1 MTILTQGGGSLS
13 DKIYNGT
20 IKAVKKGIQ
29 RNKGKRRVLLSIT
42 GIGDAFIM
50 WNKTPKGVS
59 FPVGSKIQVRMSK
72 QNDGRWFVSEIVSI
86 DGNKP
91 KSNPQNQHNQST
103 KSHNLPKKKQGIVRK
118 ATSSAKKTLSR
129 LLTGQAG
136 YMRKM
141 YLYAMGGSNIDLDK
155 LESRAESLAPYI
167 EYVELAKKS
176 HAHLKK
182 RARFVWKVVEDQKR
196 IEVTERFGVNIRVR
210 RTILPYV
217 VDDEQSSII
226 KSGSQIIHPKTKQI
240 AEILRVR
247 ATDDG
252 VEFATDQDLTM
263 DDGWKFFDEN
273 MNTFRWSHNR
283 SLRPISSISYGD
295 KELVIKAQE
304 PTAEWFNLVLDTDD
318 EIDDSANLLIDGQ
331 RMEWEIVP
339 GSEIFGPLKDGNTG
353 RQVVSRVRAGDSIA
367 LDLLPTDDFLY
378 DSNGIRHGWKDVTK
392 STNDVTLKI
401 DLEPE
406 AAALIDDEKD
416 VNPLDVLF
424 SPDTEYR
431 ELNVTGHDDDG
442 NHVAGGKIKV
452 YSKKEQK
459 EIEVKMTTIRI
470 KSRDIE
476 RQTITVDRVPPNEN
490 AILTLTPNVKY
501 LERQRDMLLMLRDQP
516 LAHHDRLLRL
526 TEKGNFSER
535 EALWSDFELQDITD
549 WKVLV
554 DKDDGTL
561 NDGTQE
567 QRMFVKRAL
576 STPDFAIL
584 QGPPGSGK
592 TTAIIELITQ
602 CALQNKRVLLCG
614 STQASID
621 NVLTRI
627 IAKDQLARLISPL
640 RIGWKRGIH
649 DEAVH
654 HLVLSEQIDQYIEL
668 GLTEEEAQ
676 DLILR
681 QSNLTCGTMQGIL
694 QHPWIGGEASRS
706 SGRLLR
712 DPQPEWDVLI
722 IDEAS
727 KTTFQQFIVPAGFA
741 KKWILVG
748 DVRQL
753 SPFLESSELMTNL
766 DQMKDEDNNSFTP
779 ASQRACLLIR
789 QLIEYANPPKHS
801 RRGGVRSGSPILL
814 IEPSEVP
821 SSFIAEI
828 NAQDSES
835 LNQLQITLVGS
846 RPANSR
852 WENCRYFTPGQVK
865 SDAEANLF
873 MLSSDII
880 MCGSDCY
887 EQVAEILPPHAIVRN
902 SRFEEAEVTKNRSD
916 QYGTKGQYTGRHP
929 MSSESLNHD
938 WSHEITWRL
947 NRAYE
952 LKAGNQTAL
961 QKWESQ
967 IDSLLP
973 KSQNVKKRIEEV
985 RSIALPSVLECLQD
999 GFASK
1004 DARKLLPETTLT
1016 QGFPTNAKSHRF
1028 QQISYQHRMH
1038 PEISRFSREEFYND
1052 KALLDANTIS
1062 DRDRNYPFEY
1072 RNNRPRSIWLDVAS
1086 EVHGSVNAKEVQAV
1100 RSMLEDFIEW
1110 ARENPPKN
1118 PRRDDTER
1126 WDVALLSPY
1135 QAQRRGLR
1143 DMVRQVTGMS
1153 FETRFDLKQMSNPSP
1168 IMLVVNSS
1176 DRFQGQEADVVFLSL
1191 RNGKRIGF
1199 LDSPSRMNVA
1209 ATRPREWR
1217 IIVGNHSYFS
1227 MCPDPMLKKLAISHR
1242 SSIETP
1248 KGRK

>member
-1 MTILTQGGGSLS
+1 
-13 DKIYNGT
+13 
-20 IKAVKKGIQ
+20 
-29 RNKGKRRVLLSIT
+29 
-42 GIGDAFIM
+42 
-50 WNKTPKGVS
+50 
-59 FPVGSKIQVRMSK
+59 
-72 QNDGRWFVSEIVSI
+72 
-86 DGNKP
+86 
-91 KSNPQNQHNQST
+91 
-103 KSHNLPKKKQGIVRK
+103 
-118 ATSSAKKTLSR
+118 
-129 LLTGQAG
+129 
-136 YMRKM
+136 
-141 YLYAMGGSNIDLDK
+141 
-155 LESRAESLAPYI
+155 
-167 EYVELAKKS
+167 
-176 HAHLKK
+176 
-182 RARFVWKVVEDQKR
+182 
-196 IEVTERFGVNIRVR
+196 
-210 RTILPYV
+210 
-217 VDDEQSSII
+217 
-226 KSGSQIIHPKTKQI
+226 
-240 AEILRVR
+240 
-247 ATDDG
+247 
-252 VEFATDQDLTM
+252 
-263 DDGWKFFDEN
+263 
-273 MNTFRWSHNR
+273 
-283 SLRPISSISYGD
+283 
-295 KELVIKAQE
+295 
-304 PTAEWFNLVLDTDD
+304 
-318 EIDDSANLLIDGQ
+318 
-331 RMEWEIVP
+331 
-339 GSEIFGPLKDGNTG
+339 
-353 RQVVSRVRAGDSIA
+353 
-367 LDLLPTDDFLY
+367 
-378 DSNGIRHGWKDVTK
+378 
-392 STNDVTLKI
+392 
-401 DLEPE
+401 
-406 AAALIDDEKD
+406 
-416 VNPLDVLF
+416 
-424 SPDTEYR
+424 
-431 ELNVTGHDDDG
+431 
-442 NHVAGGKIKV
+442 
-452 YSKKEQK
+452 
-459 EIEVKMTTIRI
+459 MTTIRI
-470 KSRDIE
+470 KARDIE

-526 TEKGNFSER
+526 TEKGNLKER
-535 EALWSDFELQDITD
+535 EELWSDFEHQDITD

-554 DKDDGTL
+554 ENDDGTL
-561 NDGTQE
+561 NDGTEE

-592 TTAIIELITQ
+592 TTSIIELITQ

-627 IAKDQLARLISPL
+627 IAKPQLARLISPL
-640 RIGWKRGIH
+640 RVGWKRGIY

-766 DQMKDEDNNSFTP
+766 DQMKDEDDNPFTP
-779 ASQRACLLIR
+779 ASQRACLVIR
-789 QLIEYANPPKHS
+789 QLNQYANPPKHS
-801 RRGGVRSGSPILL
+801 KRSGVRSGSPILM

-828 NAQDSES
+828 NARNTES
-835 LNQLQITLVGS
+835 LNQLQVILVGS
-846 RPANSR
+846 RPANSS
-852 WENCRYFTPGQVK
+852 WENCRYYTPGQVK

-902 SRFEEAEVTKNRSD
+902 GRFEAAEVTSNRSD
-916 QYGTKGQYTGRHP
+916 QYGSKGQFIGRHA

-952 LKAGNQTAL
+952 LKSGNQTAL

-1004 DARKLLPETTLT
+1004 DARELLPETTLT
-1016 QGFPTNAKSHRF
+1016 QGFPANAKSHRF
-1028 QQISYQHRMH
+1028 QRISYQHRMH

-1052 KALLDANTIS
+1052 TALIDANTIS
-1062 DRDRNYPFEY
+1062 DRDTNYPFEF
-1072 RNNRPRSIWLDVAS
+1072 RKNRPRSIWLDVAS
-1086 EVHGSVNAKEVQAV
+1086 GRSSGVNEGEVKAV
-1100 RSMLEDFIEW
+1100 RIMLEEFIEW
-1110 ARENPPKN
+1110 ARDNPPTD
-1118 PRRDDTER
+1118 PRRDDTKR
-1126 WDVALLSPY
+1126 WEVALLSPY

-1143 DMVRQVTGMS
+1143 DMVRSLTGMS
-1153 FETRFDLKQMSNPSP
+1153 FETRFDLNQMSNPSP

-1191 RNGKRIGF
+1191 RNGQRIGF

-1217 IIVGNHSYFS
+1217 IIVGNYSFFS
-1227 MCPDPMLKKLAISHR
+1227 TCSDPMLKKLAISHR

>member
-1 MTILTQGGGSLS
+1 MTMSEHGGGSLS

-20 IKAVKKGIQ
+20 VKAVKKGQ
-29 RNKGKRRVLLSIT
+29 HGKRRVILSII
-42 GIGDAFIM
+42 GIGDAFIG
-50 WNKTPKGVS
+50 WNKTPRGVP
-59 FPVGSKIQVRMSK
+59 FPVGAKIQARMAK
-72 QNDGRWFVSEIVSI
+72 HNDGRWLVTEIVTINGKSP
-86 DGNKP
+86 KP
-91 KSNPQNQHNQST
+91 HSNNQKRRKKQQ
-103 KSHNLPKKKQGIVRK
+103 KKKPGFVQK
-118 ATSSAKKTLSR
+118 ASSSAKKTINR
-129 LLTGQAG
+129 LLKGPTG

-141 YLYAMGGSNIDLDK
+141 YLYAMGGSNIDLAK
-155 LESRAESLAPYI
+155 LESRAESLAPFI

-182 RARFVWKVVEDQKR
+182 RARFVWEVVEDQKR
-196 IEVTERFGVNIRVR
+196 IEITERFGVNIRVR

-217 VDDEQSSII
+217 VDDEESSFI

-247 ATDDG
+247 VTDDG
-252 VEFATDQDLTM
+252 VEFATDQDLTI
-263 DDGWKFFDEN
+263 DEGWKFFDEN
-273 MNTFRWSHNR
+273 MNTFSWSHNR
-283 SLRPISSISYGD
+283 SVRPISSIVHGD
-295 KELVIKAQE
+295 KELTIKDQK
-304 PTAEWFNLVLDTDD
+304 PTAEWFNLILDSEC
-318 EIDDSANLLIDGQ
+318 EIDDSSNLLIDGQ

-339 GSEIFGPLKDGNTG
+339 GSEIFGPLKDGKTG

-367 LDLLPTDDFLY
+367 LDFLPTDDYLY
-378 DSNGIRHGWKDVTK
+378 DSYGIRHGWKDVTK
-392 STNDVTLKI
+392 STSDVTLKI
-401 DLEPE
+401 ELEPE

-452 YSKKEQK
+452 YSKREQK
-459 EIEVKMTTIRI
+459 EIEIKMTTIRI
-470 KSRDIE
+470 KGRDIE

-526 TEKGNFSER
+526 TERGNFNER
-535 EALWSDFELQDITD
+535 EELWSDFEPQDITD

-554 DKDDGTL
+554 EKNDGTL
-561 NDGTQE
+561 NDGTEE

-640 RIGWKRGIH
+640 RIGWKRGIY
-649 DEAVH
+649 DEGVH

-694 QHPWIGGEASRS
+694 QHPWIAGEASRN

-727 KTTFQQFIVPAGFA
+727 KTTFQQFIIPAAFA

-748 DVRQL
+748 DVHQL

-766 DQMKDEDNNSFTP
+766 DQMKDEDGNPFTP

-801 RRGGVRSGSPILL
+801 NRKGVRSGSPILM

-821 SSFIAEI
+821 SSFVAEI
-828 NAQDSES
+828 NAQNTEP
-835 LNQLQITLVGS
+835 LNQLQVTLVGS
-846 RPANSR
+846 NPIKSD
-852 WENCRYFTPGQVK
+852 WENCRYYAPSQVK
-865 SDAEANLF
+865 SDTEANMF

-887 EQVAEILPPHAIVRN
+887 EQVAEIMPPHAIVRN
-902 SRFEEAEVTKNRSD
+902 GRFEAAEVTINRSE
-916 QYGTKGQYTGRHP
+916 QYGSKGQFTGRHA

-952 LKAGNQTAL
+952 LKAGNETAL
-961 QKWESQ
+961 KKWESQ

-985 RSIALPSVLECLQD
+985 RSIALPSVLECLQY

-1004 DARKLLPETTLT
+1004 DARELLPETTLT
-1016 QGFPTNAKSHRF
+1016 QGFPDNAKSHRF

-1052 KALLDANTIS
+1052 TALIDANTIS
-1062 DRDRNYPFEY
+1062 DRDTNYPFEY
-1072 RNNRPRSIWLDVAS
+1072 RKNRPRSIWLDVPS
-1086 EVHGSVNAKEVQAV
+1086 GLFGGVNKKEVGAV
-1100 RSMLEDFIEW
+1100 RTILEEFIAW
-1110 ARENPPKN
+1110 ARDNPPTD

-1126 WDVALLSPY
+1126 WEVALLSPY

-1143 DMVRQVTGMS
+1143 DMVRQVTGMP

-1191 RNGKRIGF
+1191 RNGQRIGF

-1227 MCPDPMLKKLAISHR
+1227 TCPDPMLKKLAISHR

-1248 KGRK
+1248 KRRK